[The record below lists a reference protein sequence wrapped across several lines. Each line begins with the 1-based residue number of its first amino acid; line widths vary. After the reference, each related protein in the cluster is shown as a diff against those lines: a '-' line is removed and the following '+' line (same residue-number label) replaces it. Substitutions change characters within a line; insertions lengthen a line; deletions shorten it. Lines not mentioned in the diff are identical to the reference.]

1 VNYSIPYGK
10 GEMRFDLPNGF
21 ILTEIKSKH
30 ISSLHDVNATIR
42 DTLTNPINSPPLSNI
57 AKGKKS
63 ACIVVTDITRNCP
76 EKEILP
82 HVVEILEKEID
93 RKNIRIIVG
102 SGMHR
107 KMTTDEKIEKY
118 GKVIVENF
126 QVIDHDSQD
135 ESKLV
140 NLGNTKNGTPIKI
153 SKIAFESE
161 LLISIGLITLHQYAG
176 YSGGYK
182 TVSIGVASDET
193 ISSTHSLKTLK
204 NTNARIGKI
213 EGNPFQEDI
222 IEIGKKV
229 GLDFVINVIMGMENT
244 PSEILAGEPTETHKA
259 LITRAKTIFEVSVKE
274 PFDVVICGV
283 GHPSDSNLY
292 LASRAASFLSFGSNS
307 SIKKG
312 GFIIIPAKCNEG
324 AGRGIAEQRFISM
337 LSSKT
342 PDEIINQKE
351 EFNAGEQRAFVM
363 ANVLK
368 QYHVIIVGCEFSEM
382 LKNTGLISVKNMNEA
397 FKIIKNNLGENVK
410 IALIPNS
417 MMTLPIINSKIN

>member
-1 VNYSIPYGK
+1 
-10 GEMRFDLPNGF
+10 MRFEVPNGF
-21 ILTEIKSKH
+21 ILTEIKSNY
-30 ISSLHDVNATIR
+30 ISSLHDINTSIIN
-42 DTLTNPINSPPLSNI
+42 TLRNPINSPSLSNI

-82 HVVEILEKEID
+82 HVVEILEKEIL
-93 RKNIRIIVG
+93 RKNIIIIVG

-107 KMTTDEKIEKY
+107 KMTIDEKIEKY
-118 GKVIVENF
+118 GRPIVENF

-140 NLGNTKNGTPIKI
+140 DLGNTKNGTPIKI

-161 LLISIGLITLHQYAG
+161 LLISIGLISLHQYAG

-193 ISSTHSLKTLK
+193 ISSIHSLKTLK
-204 NTNARIGKI
+204 NPNARIGKI
-213 EGNPFQEDI
+213 EGNPFQENI

-229 GLDFVINVIMGMENT
+229 GLNFVINVIVGNDNS
-244 PSEILAGEPTETHKA
+244 PSEILAGEPIETHKA
-259 LITRAKTIFEVSVKE
+259 LIKKAKSIFEVSIKE
-274 PFDVVICGV
+274 PFDVAICGV

-292 LASRAASFLSFGSNS
+292 LASRAASFLVYGNDS

-312 GFIIIPAKCNEG
+312 GYIVIPAKCDEG
-324 AGRGIAEQRFISM
+324 AGKGIAEQRFISM

-368 QYHVIIVGCEFSEM
+368 QCQVIIVGCEFSDM
-382 LKNTGLISVKNMNEA
+382 LKNAGMISVKNMNEA
-397 FKIIKNNLGENVK
+397 FKIIKNNLEENVK
-410 IALIPNS
+410 MALIPNS

>member
-1 VNYSIPYGK
+1 MSYSIPYDK
-10 GEMRFDLPNGF
+10 GEMRFDVPNGF
-21 ILTEIKSKH
+21 ILTEIKSTH
-30 ISSLHDVNATIR
+30 ISSLHDIDASIR
-42 DTLTNPINSPPLSNI
+42 DTLANPINSPALSII

-82 HVVEILEKEID
+82 HVLEILEKQIV

-107 KMTTDEKIEKY
+107 KMKIDEKIEKY
-118 GKVIVENF
+118 GKLIVENF

-135 ESKLV
+135 NSKLV
-140 NLGNTKNGTPIKI
+140 DLGNTKNGTPIKI

-161 LLISIGLITLHQYAG
+161 LLISIGLISLHQYAG

-204 NTNARIGKI
+204 NPNARIGKI

-229 GLDFVINVIMGMENT
+229 GLNFVINVIVGNDNL
-244 PSEILAGEPTETHKA
+244 PSEILAGEPMETHKA
-259 LITRAKTIFEVSVKE
+259 LIKKAKPIFEISIKE
-274 PFDVVICGV
+274 PFDAAICGV
-283 GHPSDSNLY
+283 VHPSDANLY
-292 LASRAASFLSFGSNS
+292 LASRAASFLVFGNNS

-312 GFIIIPAKCNEG
+312 GYIVIPAKCNEG
-324 AGRGIAEQRFISM
+324 AGKGIAEQRFISM

-368 QYHVIIVGCEFSEM
+368 QYQVIIVGCKFSDM
-382 LKNTGLISVKNMNEA
+382 LKNAGMISVKKYE
-397 FKIIKNNLGENVK
+397 
-410 IALIPNS
+410 
-417 MMTLPIINSKIN
+417 